1 MSFFQLVRREMQ
13 GSLDRLAIMSGLG
26 GISNAAIL
34 AAINSGAQAA
44 GQGELSI
51 SAALLFVV
59 ALLLFIKTQHYIL
72 IATTVEIEAIIHK
85 LRVRLMDQV
94 RRSELLPLDEIGRSE
109 IVAAITKETTTLT
122 QATNMLAFAGQGV
135 VLVLFVAIYIL
146 YLSPLAFALSA
157 LIVTLAG
164 VIFHIKSRQVGMGTR
179 EAAQWDN
186 RLFDRLMDLL
196 DGFKE
201 VRLNRSRSDHLFEDA
216 VEVSRTAANIK
227 IRTQSESYK
236 QLVFSQSAMY
246 LLLAAI
252 VFVVPAFSDTKGGS
266 MTQVTTALMFIVGV
280 CMGIVQTIPILLA
293 ANVAADNIERLEA
306 RLRAIA
312 AAADAGAV
320 PLRERFRTI
329 EVRNIVFSYMD
340 KSSETIFRVGPIDF
354 TLRSGELVFI
364 TGGNGSGK
372 STFLKL
378 LAGLYEP
385 DSGEILLDGVR
396 VDDSNREAYRS
407 LIAAIFVDYHLFERL
422 YGIADPEPGE
432 VDRLLEQFRL
442 HDKTRLA
449 GGAFTHLDLSGG
461 QRKRLALIVSLL
473 EKRPI
478 LLLDEWTA
486 DQDPD
491 FRRKFYDE
499 LLPTLQQAGATIVVI
514 THDDRY
520 LDELRLTARKLRM
533 DEGRI
538 ISEQAMG
545 SG

>member
-85 LRVRLMDQV
+85 LRVRLMDEV

>member
-1 MSFFQLVRREMQ
+1 MSFFQLIRREMQ

-164 VIFHIKSRQVGMGTR
+164 VIFHIKSRQVAIGTR
-179 EAAQWDN
+179 EATQWDN

-246 LLLAAI
+246 LLLAAV

-306 RLRAIA
+306 RLRAI

-442 HDKTRLA
+442 FDKTRLA
-449 GGAFTHLDLSGG
+449 GGTFTHLDLSGG

-520 LDELRLTARKLRM
+520 LDELHLAARKLRM

>member
-13 GSLDRLAIMSGLG
+13 GSLDRLAVMSGLG

-34 AAINSGAQAA
+34 AAINAGAQAA
-44 GQGELSI
+44 GSGELSVW
-51 SAALLFVV
+51 SALLFVV

-72 IATTVEIEAIIHK
+72 IAATVEIEAIIHR

-94 RRSELLPLDEIGRSE
+94 RRSELLPLDEIGRAE

-135 VLVLFVAIYIL
+135 VLVFFVAIYIA
-146 YLSPLAFALSA
+146 YLSLLAFALSVI
-157 LIVTLAG
+157 IVSLAG
-164 VIFHIKSRQVGMGTR
+164 AIFHVKSRQVAAEAR
-179 EAAQWDN
+179 EAAEWDN

-201 VRLNRSRSDHLFEDA
+201 VRLNRARSDHLFDDV

-227 IRTQSESYK
+227 IRSQSESYK
-236 QLVFSQSAMY
+236 QLVFSQSSMY

-266 MTQVTTALMFIVGV
+266 IMQVTTALMFVVGV

-293 ANVAADNIERLEA
+293 ANVAADNIERLDA

-312 AAADAGAV
+312 AAGELSGVA
-320 PLRERFRTI
+320 LRKRFDQVEMRS
-329 EVRNIVFSYMD
+329 IVFSYID
-340 KSSETIFRVGPIDF
+340 KSSEAVFRVGPIDF
-354 TLRSGELVFI
+354 TLRSGDLVFI

-396 VDDSNREAYRS
+396 VDDSNRETYRS
-407 LIAAIFVDYHLFERL
+407 LIAAIFVDYHLFQRL
-422 YGIADPEPGE
+422 YGITDAEPAE
-432 VDRLLEQFRL
+432 IDRLLTQFRL

-449 GGAFTHLDLSGG
+449 GGTFSTLDLSGG

-499 LLPTLQQAGATIVVI
+499 LLPTLQQAGATVVVI

-520 LDELRLTARKLRM
+520 LDELHLTARRLRM
-533 DEGRI
+533 DEGRF
-538 ISEQAMG
+538 ISQQSME
-545 SG
+545 S